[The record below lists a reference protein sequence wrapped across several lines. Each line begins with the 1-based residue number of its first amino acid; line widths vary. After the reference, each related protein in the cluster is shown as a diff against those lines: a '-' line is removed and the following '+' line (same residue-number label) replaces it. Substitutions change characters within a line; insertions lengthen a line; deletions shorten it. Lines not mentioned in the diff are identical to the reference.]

1 MKADLMN
8 ADPKA
13 TLMKAAPLRDALTDV
28 PFLSLKDVNARYAD
42 ELKAAAA
49 RVIDSGWY
57 VLGNE
62 VAAFEREFAAYCGV
76 SHAVGVGNG
85 LDALSLILRGY
96 KELGVIEEGD
106 EVIVPGNTFIASFLA
121 ITENRLVPVPVE
133 PDPATFNLDPA
144 GVEAAIGPRTRAIM
158 AVHLYG
164 QLADMS
170 ALTAL
175 ARRHKLLL
183 IEDAAQAH
191 GAISGGRKAGAFGDA
206 AAFSFF
212 PTKNL
217 GALGD
222 GGAVVTGDT
231 ALAQRIAALRN
242 YGSDVKYHHLFQGL
256 NSRLDEMQ
264 AAMLRVKLKYLDED
278 IAWRRR
284 VARRYREG
292 IRHAHIQL
300 PVVARE
306 EQHVWHLFVV
316 RCAHRDALQRHL
328 QAHGIQTQVH
338 YPVPPHRQPA
348 YAALRGS
355 HLPLTERLHDEVLSL
370 PMGPTL
376 SEDAADRVIE
386 ACQAFECPV

>member
-1 MKADLMN
+1 MKV
-8 ADPKA
+8 DPMKTVPMEA
-13 TLMKAAPLRDALTDV
+13 TPMDI
-28 PFLSLKDVNARYAD
+28 PFLSLKGVNARYAD

-57 VLGNE
+57 VLGDE
-62 VAAFEREFAAYCGV
+62 VVSFEREFAAYCGA

-206 AAFSFF
+206 AACSFF

-348 YAALRGS
+348 YAALRDS

-376 SEDAADRVIE
+376 SEDAADKVIE

>member
-1 MKADLMN
+1 MEAALM
-8 ADPKA
+8 
-13 TLMKAAPLRDALTDV
+13 DV
-28 PFLSLKDVNARYAD
+28 PFLSLKDVNARHAD
-42 ELKAAAA
+42 ELKAAVA

-57 VLGNE
+57 VLGE
-62 VAAFEREFAAYCGV
+62 ELAAFEHEFAAYCGV
-76 SHAVGVGNG
+76 RHAVGVGNG
-85 LDALSLILRGY
+85 LDALSLIFRGY
-96 KELGVIEEGD
+96 KELGAIGEGD

-133 PDPATFNLDPA
+133 PDPASFNIDPA
-144 GVEAAIGPRTRAIM
+144 CVEAAIGPRTRAIM

-164 QLADMS
+164 QLANMS
-170 ALTAL
+170 ALAAL

-191 GAISGGRKAGAFGDA
+191 GAISDGRKAGAFGDA

-212 PTKNL
+212 PAKNL

-222 GGAVVTGDT
+222 GGAVVTDNSV
-231 ALAQRIAALRN
+231 LAERIAALRN
-242 YGSDVKYHHLFQGL
+242 YGSDVKYRHLFQGV
-256 NSRLDEMQ
+256 NSRLDEIQ

-284 VARRYREG
+284 VACRYRDG
-292 IRHAHIQL
+292 IRHPHIQS
-300 PVVARE
+300 PAVVRE

-316 RCAHRDALQRHL
+316 RSPCRDVLQRHL
-328 QAHGIQTQVH
+328 QAHGIQSQVH

-348 YAALRGS
+348 YANLRNVD
-355 HLPLTERLHDEVLSL
+355 LPLTERLHHEVLSL

-376 SEDAADRVIE
+376 REDAADRVIE
-386 ACQAFECPV
+386 ACQAFESPA

>member
-1 MKADLMN
+1 MSV
-8 ADPKA
+8 
-13 TLMKAAPLRDALTDV
+13 APREAVPAEL
-28 PFLSLKDVNARYAD
+28 PFLSLREVNARHAD
-42 ELKAAAA
+42 ALKAAAA

-57 VLGNE
+57 VLGE
-62 VAAFEREFAAYCGV
+62 ELAAFEHEFAAYCGV
-76 SHAVGVGNG
+76 RHAVGVGNG

-96 KELGVIEEGD
+96 KELGAIAEGD

-133 PDPATFNLDPA
+133 PDAASFNLDPA
-144 GVEAAIGPRTRAIM
+144 CVEAAIGPRTRAIM

-164 QLADMS
+164 QLADMP

-175 ARRHKLLL
+175 ARRHGLLL

-191 GAISGGRKAGAFGDA
+191 GATREGRSAGAFGDA

-222 GGAVVTGDT
+222 GGAVVTGDD

-242 YGSDVKYHHLFQGL
+242 YGSEVKYRHLCQGL

-264 AAMLRVKLKYLDED
+264 AALLRVKLKYLDD
-278 IAWRRR
+278 DVARRRR

-292 IRHAHIQL
+292 IRHPQIRL
-300 PVVARE
+300 PQVAQE
-306 EQHVWHLFVV
+306 EQHAWHLFVV
-316 RCAHRDALQRHL
+316 RCAQRDALQKHL
-328 QAHGIQTQVH
+328 QAQGIQTQVH

-348 YAALRGS
+348 YASLRHL

-376 SEDAADRVIE
+376 DDDAVDRVIA
-386 ACQAFECPV
+386 ACQSFACPP

>member
-1 MKADLMN
+1 MESEQMDSGLMETE
-8 ADPKA
+8 P
-13 TLMKAAPLRDALTDV
+13 MDV
-28 PFLSLKDVNARYAD
+28 PFLDVRAINARHAD

-57 VLGNE
+57 VMGEEL
-62 VAAFEREFAAYCGV
+62 AAFEREFAAYCGV

-96 KELGVIEEGD
+96 KQLGALGEGD

-121 ITENRLVPVPVE
+121 ISENRLVPVPVE
-133 PDPATFNLDPA
+133 PDPLSFNLDPA
-144 GVEAAIGPRTRAIM
+144 SVEAAIGPRTRAIM

-164 QLADMS
+164 QLADMP
-170 ALTAL
+170 ALAAL

-191 GAISGGRKAGAFGDA
+191 GAASDGRKAGAFGDA

-222 GGAVVTGDT
+222 GGAVVTAD
-231 ALAQRIAALRN
+231 ARLAQRVAALRN
-242 YGSDVKYHHLFQGL
+242 YGSEVKYRHLFQGV
-256 NSRLDEMQ
+256 NSRLDELQ
-264 AAMLRVKLKYLDED
+264 AALLRVKLRHLDED
-278 IAWRRR
+278 VAWRRR
-284 VARRYREG
+284 VARRYRDG
-292 IRHAHIQL
+292 IRHAQIRL
-300 PVVARE
+300 PQVAHE
-306 EQHVWHLFVV
+306 EQHAWHLFVL
-316 RCAHRDALQRHL
+316 RCPHRDALQRHL
-328 QAHGIQTQVH
+328 LAHGIHSQVH

-348 YAALRGS
+348 YPALHDLR
-355 HLPLTERLHDEVLSL
+355 LPLTERLHDEVLSL

-376 SEDAADRVIE
+376 GTDAVERVIA
-386 ACQAFECPV
+386 ACNAFACPP